1 MTVAPK
7 PIRSIHRV
15 AVALAILSAS
25 ATAQASVGTVEF
37 VSGDAAIRTATG
49 DRRNAVRGAVLNAGD
64 TVETALGRL
73 QMRMADGAYIALQP
87 QSLLRIDEYAVG
99 APGAAEERGLL
110 GLLRG
115 GLRTITGSIGRVN
128 RGAYRL
134 TTPTATVGIRGTEF
148 AASAD
153 GGTRVSVTEGAVALC
168 NDGGC
173 VDIAAGQT
181 GFTPDRQARP
191 NLVFQAPRE
200 QNAAGSAPGGAL
212 VAERRNDS
220 GQSSAITTTAST
232 GSAAPAVIPLPTG
245 AGQFPIIVHT
255 NGGGFAAGVIG
266 GTQTFNAAGTLTT
279 YTDCCSGQG
288 LSGGVSTDFGADG
301 VIAWGRW
308 SAGNSTFSGA
318 TGTVTAAQ
326 YIGSL
331 SVNAPAMPVVRAY
344 ASFASTAPT
353 IVNAAGALVAVG
365 NSNTVTGNLNVN
377 FTGGSGGTVT
387 YNLAIPVAGQSF
399 NVSGS
404 GAQFSTTAFL
414 GSSSTITSTGGLCSG
429 GCVGTIPFG
438 DAFSGVI
445 TGSGGSRAGGVYGF
459 TSSLGKVS
467 GAVVFQ

>member
-1 MTVAPK
+1 MSASPTPVRF
-7 PIRSIHRV
+7 IRRLP
-15 AVALAILSAS
+15 AALAILLAAAS
-25 ATAQASVGTVEF
+25 AHATVGTVEF
-37 VSGDAAIRTATG
+37 ASGDASVRAANG
-49 DRRNAVRGAVLNAGD
+49 DRRSAVRGAVLNAGD

-73 QMRMADGAYIALQP
+73 QLRMADGAFIALQP
-87 QSLLRIDEYAVG
+87 QSLLRIDEYVVAGQG
-99 APGAAEERGLL
+99 AGEERGLL

-128 RGAYRL
+128 RSAYRL

-191 NLVFQAPRE
+191 TLVFQAPRT
-200 QNAAGSAPGGAL
+200 QNATGASPGAAL

-220 GQSSAITTTAST
+220 GQSSAIVTP
-232 GSAAPAVIPLPTG
+232 AAPAAPVVIPLANG

-266 GTQTFNAAGTLTT
+266 GTQTFNAAGALTT
-279 YTDCCSGQG
+279 YTDCCGPQG

-301 VIAWGRW
+301 IIAWGRW

-318 TGTVTAAQ
+318 VGAVTSAL

-331 SVNAPAMPVVRAY
+331 SANAPAMPVVRAY
-344 ASFASTAPT
+344 AAFASTAPT
-353 IVNAAGALVAVG
+353 IVNAAGTVVAVG
-365 NSNTVTGNLNVN
+365 ASNTVTGSLSVN
-377 FTGGSGGTVT
+377 FPSVASGTVS
-387 YNLAIPVAGQSF
+387 YNLSIPVANQTF
-399 NVSGS
+399 TVNGS
-404 GAQFSTTAFL
+404 AVQFSTTAFL
-414 GSSSTITSTGGLCSG
+414 GSSSTITSSGGLCGG

-459 TSSLGKVS
+459 TSSAGKVS
-467 GAVVFQ
+467 GAVVFR